1 MNIGII
7 GAGAIATYMMETIG
21 EHKEW
26 NMHVQSVFVRDK
38 EKYAELASAHG
49 VTLYTDI
56 DAFLQSDIDIVV
68 EAANVQAVKTLL
80 PTVLEKKSAVVISIG
95 ALVDA
100 TFFTEIKQLAKQSN
114 HHLYLP
120 SGAIGGLDVIQH
132 AKATNNL
139 STVALETR
147 KPAHTLVEEPIEQE
161 QIVFQGTAAAAI
173 KAFPKNINV
182 AIALGLAGVGMEET
196 NVTMIADSQVDRNIH
211 RIKAT
216 GGFGNMSFQIENA
229 PMPSNAN
236 TSYLAAM
243 SVIGTLQ
250 NSERHF
256 HLG

>member
-1 MNIGII
+1 MI
-7 GAGAIATYMMETIG
+7 ETIG

-95 ALVDA
+95 ALVEA
-100 TFFTEIKQLAKQSN
+100 TFLTEIKQLARQSN

-196 NVTMIADSQVDRNIH
+196 SLTMIAESQLHTTIQLS
-211 RIKAT
+211 KA
-216 GGFGNMSFQIENA
+216 
-229 PMPSNAN
+229 
-236 TSYLAAM
+236 
-243 SVIGTLQ
+243 
-250 NSERHF
+250 
-256 HLG
+256 